1 MLHRPASRFTA
12 LFLAALTLCTG
23 LLSSVAQAGV
33 VSTQTVIQN
42 ESSRYDRARL
52 SELMQREEAAQALQ
66 TLGVDPAVVEQR
78 IQNMTAEEL
87 QAFNQQVADMEAGG
101 SALGVIILVLLVLIL
116 LDLLGV
122 TDVFPAIR
130 PI

>member
-1 MLHRPASRFTA
+1 MTHRPTTRFIA
-12 LFLAALTLCTG
+12 LLLSALTLLTG

-33 VSTQTVIQN
+33 VSTQTVIQT
-42 ESSRYDRARL
+42 ETARYDRARL

-66 TLGVDPAVVEQR
+66 NLGVDPALVQQR
-78 IQNMTAEEL
+78 IQHMTAEEL
-87 QAFNQQVADMEAGG
+87 QAFNQQVNDMEAGG
-101 SALGVIILVLLVLIL
+101 SALGVIVLVLLVLLL

>member
-33 VSTQTVIQN
+33 VSTQTVIQS

-78 IQNMTAEEL
+78 IQNMTAGEL